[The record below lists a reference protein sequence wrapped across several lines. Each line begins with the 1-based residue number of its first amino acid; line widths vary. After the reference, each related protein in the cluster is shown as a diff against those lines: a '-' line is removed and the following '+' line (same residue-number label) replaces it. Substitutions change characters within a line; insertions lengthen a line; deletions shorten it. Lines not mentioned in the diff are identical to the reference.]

1 MDTEVYMWP
10 STPPTHLCSLAP
22 QVFTIAHPRTTMPLS
37 FDVSVGNHIACIL
50 IQCAVCANAY
60 VALFRDGIEG
70 RVQAIVLVI
79 IALQA

>member
-1 MDTEVYMWP
+1 
-10 STPPTHLCSLAP
+10 
-22 QVFTIAHPRTTMPLS
+22 MPLS